1 MTRDTEA
8 RRQRRRR
15 WNMECWVLVYRTEAT
30 RTRARR
36 GSRGAVHAVFL
47 SLLISLC
54 TGWWPR
60 LGRAGWLI
68 SISFSLACFSVSNS
82 PCVDFFSIVLGRLAV
97 VPALE
102 LILKIASDFELN
114 FFTFENFFFLFS
126 LFFSFPG
133 PPGLIRCETQ
143 QS

>member
-1 MTRDTEA
+1 MPCT
-8 RRQRRRR
+8 
-15 WNMECWVLVYRTEAT
+15 
-30 RTRARR
+30 
-36 GSRGAVHAVFL
+36 VHAVFL

-97 VPALE
+97 RLTTNVVPALE

-114 FFTFENFFFLFS
+114 FFTFENFM
-126 LFFSFPG
+126 G
-133 PPGLIRCETQ
+133 
-143 QS
+143 